1 MDRLPRPTKPL
12 LWVGSSRKDYAEF
25 PPRVQEAFGFE
36 LFLAQTG
43 QHPPSAK
50 TMKGLG
56 TGVLELADEFDG
68 NAYRSVYAVR
78 FHTAVYVLHC
88 FQKKSRQGIKT
99 PLHEIDLIKRRL
111 REAEADHAQ
120 RNRERER

>member
-12 LWVGSSRKDYAEF
+12 LWVGSSRKDYAQF
-25 PPRVQEAFGFE
+25 PPKVQEAFGFE

-99 PLHEIDLIKRRL
+99 PFREIDLIRRRL

>member
-50 TMKGLG
+50 TIKGLG

-78 FHTAVYVLHC
+78 FQTAVYVLHC
-88 FQKKSRQGIKT
+88 FQKKSRRGIKT
-99 PLHEIDLIKRRL
+99 PLHEIDLIRRRL
-111 REAEADHAQ
+111 AAAEADHAQ

>member
-12 LWVGSSRKDYAEF
+12 LWVGSSRKDYGEF

-50 TMKGLG
+50 AMKGLG
-56 TGVLELADEFDG
+56 AGVLELAGEFDG

-78 FHTAVYVLHC
+78 FDTAVYVLHC
-88 FQKKSRQGIKT
+88 FEKKSRRGIKT
-99 PLHEIDLIKRRL
+99 PVHEIDLIKRRI
-111 REAEADHAQ
+111 REAEADHAKKKS
-120 RNRERER
+120 ERER

>member
-1 MDRLPRPTKPL
+1 MK
-12 LWVGSSRKDYAEF
+12 K
-25 PPRVQEAFGFE
+25 PRVLIAGLFHETHTFLDGLTPLSDFQIRRGEE
-36 LFLAQTG
+36 LWA
-43 QHPPSAK
+43 S
-50 TMKGLG
+50 KGDSSPLG
-56 TGVLELADEFDG
+56 GVLELADEFDG